1 MFWPYLPWIYKLASV
16 RDQYMVS
23 IIMCVRNYMHL
34 LQFGVHPQCIQQLYL
49 CQSELHRFLFLSFS
63 HSHKIHSLNCSEI
76 KSQLLLF
83 YCLFFKPAMD
93 LNMHCAVQ
101 QIHFTFISI
110 RFFSCTTTVFSL
122 LYSFVFWF
130 CPRLPIL
137 YTFHMRCYFFFRKW
151 FSNKYERNCFFI
163 LSLY

>member
-34 LQFGVHPQCIQQLYL
+34 FQFGVHPKWIQQLYL

-83 YCLFFKPAMD
+83 YCLFFKPATD
-93 LNMHCAVQ
+93 VNMHCAVQ

-110 RFFSCTTTVFSL
+110 RFFRVLQCSL
-122 LYSFVFWF
+122 
-130 CPRLPIL
+130 
-137 YTFHMRCYFFFRKW
+137 
-151 FSNKYERNCFFI
+151 FFI
-163 LSLY
+163 LSSFGSVHVCPSCIHFTCVVTFSSVNDFQTNMKKKCFFFILWLY